1 MSSNNESL
9 AMQRIARLVDGNSF
23 MEIGSLVTARS
34 TDFNLSAKKS
44 PSDGVI
50 TGHGLIDGNLV
61 FIYSQDASVLNG
73 TIGEMHAKKIAAVY
87 DMAMKMGAPV
97 IGLIDCGGMRLEE
110 SVDALDGFGQ
120 ICAKEAAAS
129 GIVPQIC
136 GVFGNCGG
144 GLSVVPA
151 MCDFVFVEES
161 KGRMFVN
168 SPDAIAGNRTDK
180 CDTAS
185 AAFQGE
191 NNGCIDFV
199 GTEEEIMS
207 QMRVLVG
214 MLPGNNEAD
223 VYTGDCQDDLN
234 RACNSMTQM
243 KGDPR
248 YLLSEISD
256 GNVFFEVRP
265 SFAKDMVAGLI
276 KLNGMTVGAV
286 ANCSAVYNAQGEK
299 VEEPGK
305 ALTARGCSKAADFI
319 RFCDAFSIPV
329 LSLTNVC
336 GFKNTM
342 CSEKNLARAL
352 ARLTCAFAGA
362 TCARVNL
369 ITGEAYGSAYVSMN
383 SKSIGADL
391 VYAWPD
397 ARIGMMDASMAAKLM
412 YPQASAAELEE
423 KASDYEKLQSS
434 VDTAAARGYVDRIIE
449 PADTRKYLV
458 AAFEMLYTK
467 SVGTPEKKH
476 GTK

>member
-9 AMQRIARLVDGNSF
+9 AMQRIAGLVDGNSF

-34 TDFNLSAKKS
+34 TDFNLSAAKS

-97 IGLIDCGGMRLEE
+97 IGLIDCGGMRLQE

-120 ICAKEAAAS
+120 IYAKQAAAS

-151 MCDFVFVEES
+151 LCDFVFVEET

-168 SPDAIAGNRTDK
+168 SPDAIAGNRTEK
-180 CDTAS
+180 CDTAA
-185 AAFQGE
+185 AAFQSE
-191 NNGCIDFV
+191 HNGCIDFV
-199 GTEEEIMS
+199 GTGDEIMAR
-207 QMRVLVG
+207 MRALVRI
-214 MLPGNNEAD
+214 LPGNNDAD
-223 VYTGDCQDDLN
+223 VYTDDCQDDLN
-234 RACNSMTQM
+234 RICNSMAVM
-243 KGDPR
+243 KNDPR

-265 SFAKDMVAGLI
+265 SFARDMVAGFV

-286 ANCSAVYNAQGEK
+286 ANCSEVYNAQGEK
-299 VEEPGK
+299 VEELGG
-305 ALTARGCSKAADFI
+305 ALTARGCSKAADFV

-329 LSLTNVC
+329 LSLTNVK
-336 GFKNTM
+336 GFQNTM

-352 ARLTCAFAGA
+352 ARMTYAFANA

-369 ITGEAYGSAYVSMN
+369 ITGEAYGSASVSMN

-412 YPQASAAELEE
+412 YPDASASEIEE
-423 KASDYEKLQSS
+423 KASEYEKLQSS
-434 VDTAAARGYVDRIIE
+434 VQTAAARGYVDLIIE
-449 PADTRKYLV
+449 PADTRKYLI
-458 AAFEMLYTK
+458 AAYEMLYTK
-467 SVGTPEKKH
+467 SVGAPEKKH

>member
-362 TCARVNL
+362 TCAKVNL